1 LKTFKGQD
9 LVGLKYYHPL
19 YSQLKSEVYHG
30 EHVTSEAG
38 TGLVHIASGFG
49 EDDYNLIK
57 KVGLPIFAPID
68 NQGRFSAE
76 IKTLD
81 PELVGVFYDDANKII
96 TNRLHDNHHLL
107 KLKFLN
113 HSYPHD

>member
-19 YSQLKSEVYHG
+19 YSQLKSEVYPG

-49 EDDYNLIK
+49 EDDYHLVK

-68 NQGRFSAE
+68 DQGKFSSE
-76 IKTLD
+76 IKDLD
-81 PELVGVFYDDANKII
+81 SQLVGVFYDDANKII
-96 TNRLHDNHHLL
+96 TNRLSDNHHLL
-107 KLKFLN
+107 KLKFLT